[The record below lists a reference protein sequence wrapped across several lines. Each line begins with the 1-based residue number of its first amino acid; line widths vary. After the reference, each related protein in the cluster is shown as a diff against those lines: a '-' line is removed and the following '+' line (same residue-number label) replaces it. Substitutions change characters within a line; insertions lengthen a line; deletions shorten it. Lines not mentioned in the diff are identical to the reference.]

1 MRHALIGCSMSC
13 VICAVAMVAHADND
27 GGARVV
33 HFPHDISLG
42 ECVLIDEQ
50 QDPYAF
56 PARQWKEEPIPAQ
69 GDQTIPAGKAVHLL
83 YFLQESERQLDLSP
97 LDKLSSSDLNHI
109 GIPFVRMTPAEI
121 AHLKRHTSLRSVLLG
136 PLSKV
141 DDACLEPI
149 GEMTWLIGLNVPETS
164 VTDTGL
170 AHVARLTSLQM
181 LGLYGTR
188 VTDQGMNH
196 LTQLKQLR
204 VLELGN
210 TSVTDAGLAHLA
222 GLTKLEQLRLTHTK
236 INGAGLASLKTCQS
250 LLFLDL
256 CETAITD
263 ENLKFIKPFAALQR
277 LDVSFTHVTNSSI
290 PTIAELRNLTSLVL
304 DGSEVSRAGA
314 KQLKLALPK
323 CRVSYGG
330 EDILRDSTSNGE

>member
-1 MRHALIGCSMSC
+1 MKPTLIGCSTSC
-13 VICAVAMVAHADND
+13 VMCAVAMVAHADND
-27 GGARVV
+27 RGARVV
-33 HFPHDISLG
+33 HFPNDRSLG
-42 ECVLIDEQ
+42 QCGLIDEQ
-50 QDPYAF
+50 EDLFAF
-56 PARQWKEEPIPAQ
+56 PARPWNEKPLPAQ
-69 GDQTIPAGKAVHLL
+69 GNQTVPADKALYLL
-83 YFLQESERQLDLSP
+83 YSLQSQNRSLDLSP
-97 LDKLSSSDLNHI
+97 LDQLNPADLNHI
-109 GIPFVRMTPAEI
+109 GMPFVRMSATELAR
-121 AHLKRHTSLRSVLLG
+121 LKRHKSLRSVILG

-149 GEMTWLIGLNVPETS
+149 GEMTWLTGLNVPETS
-164 VTDTGL
+164 VTDAGL
-170 AHVARLTSLQM
+170 AHVARLTQLQM
-181 LGLYGTR
+181 LGLYGTK
-188 VTDQGMNH
+188 VTDHGLNH

-222 GLTKLEQLRLTHTK
+222 GLTKLEQLRLTRTTV
-236 INGAGLASLKTCQS
+236 GGTGLASLKECRG

-256 CETAITD
+256 GETAITD

-290 PTIAELRNLTSLVL
+290 PTIAGLRNLTSLVL

-314 KQLKLALPK
+314 KQLKMALPK

-330 EDILRDSTSNGE
+330 EDILGDSTSNEE